1 MTDKQQPEALR
12 LANAL
17 EYCDASV
24 ARQAINELLR
34 QHAELETLRT
44 GYAAARLEIESLRE
58 KYNEL
63 IFAVGMKYPG
73 ETRHETA
80 MRYIKKAEEPAA
92 TAQAKTPDNAEITG
106 LSG

>member
-1 MTDKQQPEALR
+1 MFGLSRREQYWAGEQRA
-12 LANAL
+12 A
-17 EYCDASV
+17 
-24 ARQAINELLR
+24 ELLTEITCAALKA
-34 QHAELETLRT
+34 QAEIQVAEAQADAAELER
-44 GYAAARLEIESLRE
+44 LRE

-92 TAQAKTPDNAEITG
+92 TAQAKTPDNAE
-106 LSG
+106 LSGREAIRS